1 MFGFST
7 QMKKK
12 IAEIFAEKLKE
23 QRLAA
28 GLRQLE
34 LAKKSGLSK
43 NYIGELERAEKNITL
58 EKVFLLAKALR
69 CPVAALIPTNEEIE

>member
-1 MFGFST
+1 
-7 QMKKK
+7 MKKK

-23 QRLAA
+23 QRLSA
-28 GLRQLE
+28 GLRQLD

-58 EKVFLLAKALR
+58 EKAFILSRALG
-69 CPVAALIPTNEEIE
+69 CSITALIPTDEEI

>member
-1 MFGFST
+1 
-7 QMKKK
+7 MKKK

-58 EKVFLLAKALR
+58 EKVFLLSKALG